1 MALQPPNMPVP
12 NPGMPPMP
20 MPPGG
25 RPMPMPQPGMPPP
38 GMKAMPPGAPLPPG
52 AMPPGGP
59 LPPGMLPPP
68 QEEEGGGRQLGF
80 FDQPWVQNIL
90 PLVTSVVVHVVIVA
104 LGLLVFAVATNVIDV
119 KQILTQ
125 QQTVIPTAAAQT
137 VQNPGGIP
145 NVGDFNDPTRVPT
158 QDTDKDA
165 ATPDGT
171 ATTASSIDASA
182 GGAAGSG
189 TAVASS
195 LTGGGPGGGIGK
207 GDGFG
212 GGGGGKLARFG
223 PPGGGASGPRGPV
236 FGNGGNAKNIVFVCD
251 ASGSMTNKFASLKE
265 QLNKA
270 ITKLK
275 VPQSFDVVF
284 FQDGKATV
292 FSKDRLKQETMQI
305 ANADTRRNASA
316 FLEEVTVSSTS
327 DPMPGL
333 TVAFARHPDLIY
345 LLTDGDF
352 PDNEAVYKRV
362 KELNKPDANGKKAKI
377 NTIAFIDPQKDTE
390 TEFRKLLEKIA
401 TENDGTFIVVNEN
414 ELE

>member
-1 MALQPPNMPVP
+1 
-12 NPGMPPMP
+12 MP
-20 MPPGG
+20 M
-25 RPMPMPQPGMPPP
+25 P
-38 GMKAMPPGAPLPPG
+38 GMKAGAMPPGARPPGAPLPPG
-52 AMPPGGP
+52 AVPPGAP
-59 LPPGMLPPP
+59 LPPGAVPP
-68 QEEEGGGRQLGF
+68 QEEPHGRQLGF

-90 PLVTSVVVHVVIVA
+90 PLVTSLVVHIVIIA
-104 LGLLVFAVATNVIDV
+104 LGLLVFAVATKVIDV
-119 KQILTQ
+119 EKILSRE
-125 QQTVIPTAAAQT
+125 QTVIPTAAAQAT
-137 VQNPGGIP
+137 VNPGGVP
-145 NVGDFNDPTRVPT
+145 NVGEFNDPNRIPT

-171 ATTASSIDASA
+171 ATTKSENIDPSA

-189 TAVASS
+189 TAVATS
-195 LTGGGPGGGIGK
+195 LTGSGPGGGIGH
-207 GDGFG
+207 GNGFG

-270 ITKLK
+270 IAKLK
-275 VPQSFDVVF
+275 VPQTFDVVF
-284 FQDGKATV
+284 FQDNKATV
-292 FSKDRLKQETMQI
+292 FSKDRLKQETLQI
-305 ANADTRRNASA
+305 ASADNRRNASA

-327 DPMPGL
+327 DPLPGL
-333 TVAFARHPDLIY
+333 TVAFNRHPDLIY

-352 PDNEAVYKRV
+352 PDNEAVYKKV

-377 NTIAFIDPQKDTE
+377 NTIAFIDPAKDTE
-390 TEFRKLLEKIA
+390 KDFRVLLEKIA
-401 TENDGTFIVVNEN
+401 NENDGTFIVVNET